1 MISLILNGMKAQL
14 PAVREAV
21 NARRNAGDDF
31 EVLVTWEP
39 GDAARMA
46 EQAGKSGVKRLIA
59 GGGDGTVN
67 EVVKGLMRLPRER
80 RPELGILPLGSAN
93 DLATSVGLPLDAEP
107 ALEAATRLEAFPVD
121 VPRLSDHHYLNMASG
136 GFGPEIT
143 SSTPKTLKRLLG
155 GGAYSVIGALRAW
168 QYKLYPG
175 HLEWE
180 GGKRKASLF
189 LLAIGNGVQAGGGQ
203 PLTPA
208 AKLDDGLLDVLVIR
222 DFPGLSQMRKV
233 IAELQSRPQQG
244 EFVDAFRTTWLT
256 FQGDVELPITLDGEP
271 CQRQDFHVELDP
283 GALSL
288 VLPPDCALLSHRR
301 PARER
306 PNTPTQLASR
316 QESRHDSG

>member
-14 PAVREAV
+14 PAVRDAV
-21 NARRNAGDDF
+21 NARRKSGDVF

-46 EQAGKSGVKRLIA
+46 EQAGQAGVKRLIA

-107 ALEAATRLEAFPVD
+107 ALEAALRLEAFPVD
-121 VPRLSDHHYLNMASG
+121 VPRLGDHHYLNMASG

-155 GGAYSVIGALRAW
+155 GGAYSLIGALRAW

-175 HLEWE
+175 QLEWE
-180 GGKRKASLF
+180 GGKRSASLF

-203 PLTPA
+203 PLTPE

-222 DFPGLSQMRKV
+222 DFTGLSQMRKV
-233 IAELQSRPQQG
+233 IAELQSRPKQG
-244 EFVDAFRTTWLT
+244 EFVDAFRTPWLT
-256 FQGDVELPITLDGEP
+256 FEGDVELPITLDGEP
-271 CQRQDFHVELDP
+271 CQRRGFRVELDP

-288 VLPPDCALLSHRR
+288 AVPLDCALLSC
-301 PARER
+301 ER
-306 PNTPTQLASR
+306 PGVTAQLASR
-316 QESRHDSG
+316 QQSRHHGV